1 MEERKRSLANRDVP
15 LLEESSVLRIASPI
29 GDLWLRS
36 SGEALA
42 ELAFTE
48 LPGHAVPAPV
58 LHEAE
63 RQLHAYFAGS
73 LRAFTL
79 PLNMVGSPF
88 QRRVWQ
94 EVEAIDFGSTMS
106 YQAIARRLGG
116 SSARAVGHA
125 NATNP
130 LPIVVPCHRV
140 IGTDGRLTGYL
151 GGMERKQWLLRHEGA
166 LSHDLFTGS

>member
-1 MEERKRSLANRDVP
+1 MEEHAWSQAKRDAP
-15 LLEESSVLRIASPI
+15 LLEGSSVLRIASPI

-48 LPGHAVPAPV
+48 LTGHAAPAPV

-63 RQLHAYFAGS
+63 RQLRAYFAGS

-79 PLNMVGSPF
+79 PLSMAGSLF

-94 EVEAIDFGSTMS
+94 EVAAIEFGSTMS
-106 YQAIARRLGG
+106 YQAIAQRLSG

-140 IGTDGRLTGYL
+140 IGTDGRLAGYL

-166 LSHDLFTGS
+166 LPHDLFTGN